1 MLALDPVPNWYWN
14 VTLAIVGPDA
24 TAWYVVPM
32 GVPIIDTF
40 SPGLNLTRCVAADG
54 PAKQLKSC
62 FTTTFLLNIA
72 DTVESHGPAAKLIVP
87 GELLRTIACI
97 RKKLPT

>member
-1 MLALDPVPNWYWN
+1 
-14 VTLAIVGPDA
+14 
-24 TAWYVVPM
+24 M
-32 GVPIIDTF
+32 GVPIVDTF
-40 SPGLNLTRCVAADG
+40 SPGLNLTKCVAADVDTV
-54 PAKQLKSC
+54 PAKQLTSC

-72 DTVESHGPAAKLIVP
+72 DTAESHGPLAKLIGP